1 MEKYDIY
8 KDIAL
13 RTQGDIYIGVVGP
26 VRTGKSTFIKKF
38 TDLLVLPNINNPYN
52 RERVVDEMPQSGAGR
67 MIMTTQ
73 PKFVPNEAVEITLN
87 DEASLKVRMID
98 CVGYLVRG
106 ALGHMEND
114 MPRMVRTPWYDY
126 DIPFEEAAEL
136 GTRKVITDHSTIGIV
151 VTTDGSITDIARSNY
166 IDAEERVIK
175 ELKELNK
182 PFVVILNSAM
192 PSNEDTKRLREA
204 MQMKYDA
211 PVLLLDVMALD
222 TQNIQQILEMILY
235 EFPIKMIDIQVPQWV
250 EALSEDHWLLQ
261 AVLSELSTKT
271 ESLSHMRDHRL
282 LQNCFDGDEQIGS
295 PRLLS
300 MQMGEGIIHYEIPMD
315 TGLFYRVLG
324 EQCGCEIKGDGH
336 LFITMRELMKAKKE
350 YDRIAQALQNVKTT
364 GYGMVAPHMEDLMLE
379 EPEIIKQGSRY
390 GVRLKASAPSLHIMS
405 VDVKTE
411 VSPVMGS
418 EKESQEMI
426 EYLLKE
432 FEHDPAKIWETNIFG
447 KSLHDLMKEGLDNKL
462 GRMPEDIQGKIQVML
477 QRMVN
482 EGAGG
487 MVCILL

>member
-8 KDIAL
+8 QDIAL

-52 RERVVDEMPQSGAGR
+52 RERIIDELPQSGAGR

-87 DEASLKVRMID
+87 DEASLRVRMID
-98 CVGYLVRG
+98 CVGYMVRG

-114 MPRMVRTPWYDY
+114 LPRMVRTPWYDY
-126 DIPFEEAAEL
+126 DIPFEEAAEM

-166 IDAEERVIK
+166 IEPEERVIS
-175 ELKELNK
+175 ELKALHK
-182 PFVVILNSAM
+182 PFVIILNSAM
-192 PSNEDTKRLREA
+192 PNSEDTIRLHEA
-204 MQMKYDA
+204 MQMKYDV
-211 PVLLLDVMALD
+211 PVLLMDVMSLNTGD
-222 TQNIQQILEMILY
+222 IQRILEMILY
-235 EFPIKMIDIQVPQWV
+235 EFPIKMIDLKVPQWV
-250 EALSEDHWLLQ
+250 QALNEDHWLLQ
-261 AVLSELSTKT
+261 TILDGISQKT
-271 ESLSHMRDHRL
+271 ESLSRMRDHRV
-282 LQNCFDGDEQIGS
+282 LQECFTNEEQIGN
-295 PRLLS
+295 PKLLS
-300 MQMGEGIIHYEIPMD
+300 MQLGEGVINYEIPMD
-315 TGLFYRVLG
+315 NSLFYKVLG

-336 LFITMRELMKAKKE
+336 LFITMKELVKAKKE
-350 YDRIAQALQNVKTT
+350 YDRIAQALESVKET
-364 GYGMVAPHMEDLMLE
+364 GYGMVAPHMDELSLE
-379 EPEIIKQGSRY
+379 EPEIIKQGNKY

-432 FEHDPAKIWETNIFG
+432 FENDPAKIWETNIFG
-447 KSLHDLMKEGLDNKL
+447 KSLHDLMKEGLENKL
-462 GRMPEDIQGKIQVML
+462 GRMPEDVQAKIQEML
-477 QRMVN
+477 RRMVN
-482 EGAGG
+482 EGSGG